1 MACLMVL
8 TTVQQQQQEQGLMAE
23 PVTGPP
29 SAEARDRS
37 MDQQRAL
44 SKVCL
49 VVRQVED
56 SMT

>member
-1 MACLMVL
+1 MVL